1 MRNALG
7 LAAGC
12 LLAATPIAAQ
22 QASLGSRIQSVRDGM
37 IQMHYAARPG
47 VCGDGQGG
55 IWTHGRNGVWFN
67 DGRSIC
73 IAGPIVVRLGRSDG
87 QTISVRKTVG
97 GRIAS
102 SAPDVDLGEV
112 VPGDAARYLIGLAH
126 SIGAKNADE
135 AIAAA
140 VFADGVDLSNEL
152 RALVRDGNAS
162 LEARRQALFWF
173 GQSDA
178 PTKELVA
185 LDSDLQLS
193 SLREHYTFVLSQRR
207 DDDEAIDK
215 LIDVARTDR
224 DFQIRKQAMFW
235 LGQSRDPKAVKFLR
249 DLIVK

>member
-1 MRNALG
+1 MRSAVWV
-7 LAAGC
+7 AASC
-12 LLAATPIAAQ
+12 LLAAAPIAAQ
-22 QASLGSRIQSVRDGM
+22 QASLGNRIQSVRDGT

-47 VCGDGQGG
+47 VCGDGQGN
-55 IWTHGRNGVWFN
+55 IWTQGRNGVWFN
-67 DGRSIC
+67 DGRHVC

-97 GRIAS
+97 GRINS
-102 SAPDVDLGEV
+102 SASDVDLGEV
-112 VPGDAARYLIGLAH
+112 MPGDAARYLIGLAH
-126 SIGAKNADE
+126 SMGGNNAGE
-135 AIAAA
+135 ALSAAA
-140 VFADGVDLSNEL
+140 FADGVDLSNEL
-152 RALVRDGNAS
+152 RGLVRDGNAS

-185 LDSDLQLS
+185 LDGDLQPYA
-193 SLREHYTFVLSQRR
+193 LREHYTFVLSQRR

-224 DFQIRKQAMFW
+224 DLQVRKQAMFW
-235 LGQSRDPKAVKFLR
+235 LGQSREPKAVKFLR